1 MQLDGSLWFQKESRV
16 CVVVHLYLLTSM
28 YQHLSIRSS
37 LFIISYAKLLN
48 KLVKILYFE
57 LSFQITCILPNLSM
71 SNVILKQLL
80 QVFSPSLKFLV
91 IIKSW
96 EQSLHF
102 VISFYQWTTLDEV
115 FQFLCLTLLLLIFYN
130 NIKSFDIIKKISCL
144 PLCPCESKIT
154 FLSYVSKNKRGL
166 PV

>member
-1 MQLDGSLWFQKESRV
+1 MQLDGSLWSQKESRV

-28 YQHLSIRSS
+28 YPHLSIRSS

-91 IIKSW
+91 IIKS
-96 EQSLHF
+96 
-102 VISFYQWTTLDEV
+102 
-115 FQFLCLTLLLLIFYN
+115 
-130 NIKSFDIIKKISCL
+130 
-144 PLCPCESKIT
+144 
-154 FLSYVSKNKRGL
+154 
-166 PV
+166 